1 MKDSAGRDL
10 RCPPRILERVIRLRK
25 LHGFTQKQVADRLGI
40 SQQAYSQY
48 ERGLRAIHMDIFV
61 SLALL
66 YGTTVDYIL
75 GLTNLVSRSVNP

>member
-1 MKDSAGRDL
+1 MNDMDTILAIVENPTR
-10 RCPPRILERVIRLRK
+10 RRILQAVVREPHYPLQLSK
-25 LHGFTQKQVADRLGI
+25 ELGI

-48 ERGLRAIHMDIFV
+48 ERGLRAIHIDIFV